1 MGGQRQDRRDI
12 GACGWCPGLR
22 KPTPTSTFLYSLAIT
37 ALAFIFREPRQ
48 LAAIGIPNGLLGF
61 SLGFRRSKWI
71 ILLFAIAIWGT
82 FLNALIVANT
92 GDPVIYMGPLEVR
105 MGALNAT
112 LTIGLRLLAIAGA
125 ALIFFSST
133 SPRDLIRHLEAELR
147 LPKGLAFSIAYS
159 LRLFPLMQRD
169 FREIQ
174 LARLERGYRRL
185 PITPTDVRSIMLP
198 LLSVGY
204 ERAIWT
210 GIGAELRGFASRKVR
225 MKVKFGLPE
234 LMVSASIALQII
246 IAFIP

>member
-1 MGGQRQDRRDI
+1 MRR
-12 GACGWCPGLR
+12 PS
-22 KPTPTSTFLYSLAIT
+22 PTSTFIYALAVT
-37 ALAFIFREPRQ
+37 ALAFTFREPRQ
-48 LAAIGIPNGLLGF
+48 LLVVGLPNGLLGF

-71 ILLFAIAIWGT
+71 ILLFLIALWGT
-82 FLNALIVANT
+82 FMNALIVANT
-92 GDPVIYMGPLEVR
+92 GDLVSSIGPLEVR
-105 MGALNAT
+105 VGALTAT

-174 LARLERGYRRL
+174 LARVERGYRRFPL
-185 PITPTDVRSIMLP
+185 TPSDVRSIMLP

-204 ERAIWT
+204 ERAVWT
-210 GIGAELRGFASRKVR
+210 GIGAELRGFASRKRR
-225 MKVKFGLPE
+225 MKAEFGLPE
-234 LMVSASIALQII
+234 LLVLASLALQILAAI
-246 IAFIP
+246 IP

>member
-1 MGGQRQDRRDI
+1 M
-12 GACGWCPGLR
+12 R
-22 KPTPTSTFLYSLAIT
+22 KPTPTSTFLYALVIT
-37 ALAFIFREPRQ
+37 ALAFTFREQRQ
-48 LAAIGIPNGLLGF
+48 LAAIGLPNGLFGF
-61 SLGFRRSKWI
+61 SLGFRRSKWV
-71 ILLFAIAIWGT
+71 ILLFALAIWGT
-82 FLNALIVANT
+82 FLNSLIVANT
-92 GDPVIYMGPLEVR
+92 GDLVVHMGPLEVR
-105 MGALNAT
+105 VGAINAT

-174 LARLERGYRRL
+174 LARLERGYRRF
-185 PITPTDVRSIMLP
+185 PITPTDVRSMMLP

-204 ERAIWT
+204 ERAVWT

-225 MKVKFGLPE
+225 MKAIFGFPE
-234 LMVSASIALQII
+234 LMVSASIALQVI

>member
-1 MGGQRQDRRDI
+1 MRR
-12 GACGWCPGLR
+12 
-22 KPTPTSTFLYSLAIT
+22 PTPTSTFLYALAVT
-37 ALAFIFREPRQ
+37 ALAFTFREARQ
-48 LAAIGIPNGLLGF
+48 LAAIGLPNGVLGF
-61 SLGFRRSKWI
+61 SLGFRRSRWI
-71 ILLFAIAIWGT
+71 ILLFSTAVWGT
-82 FLNALIVANT
+82 FLNALIFANT
-92 GDPVIYMGPLEVR
+92 GIPVAQIGPLTVR
-105 MGALNAT
+105 MGAINAT

-174 LARLERGYRRL
+174 LARAERGYRRVPL
-185 PITPTDVRSIMLP
+185 TPTDVRSIMLP

-210 GIGAELRGFASRKVR
+210 GIGAELRGFASRKRR
-225 MKVKFGLPE
+225 MKAEFGIPE
-234 LMVSASIALQII
+234 LMVLASITLQII

>member
-1 MGGQRQDRRDI
+1 MGGQGQGRGDI
-12 GACGWCPGLR
+12 GACGRCLDLR
-22 KPTPTSTFLYSLAIT
+22 KPTPTSTFLYALAIT
-37 ALAFIFREPRQ
+37 ALAFTFREQRQ
-48 LAAIGIPNGLLGF
+48 LAAIGLPNGLLGF
-61 SLGFRRSKWI
+61 SLGFKRSKWI

-82 FLNALIVANT
+82 FLNSLLLANT
-92 GDPVIYMGPLEVR
+92 GDPVVHMGPLEVR
-105 MGALNAT
+105 VGALNAT

-133 SPRDLIRHLEAELR
+133 NPRDLIRHLEAELR

-169 FREIQ
+169 YREIQ
-174 LARLERGYRRL
+174 LARLERGYRRF

-198 LLSVGY
+198 FLSVGY
-204 ERAIWT
+204 ERAVWT
-210 GIGAELRGFASRKVR
+210 GIGAELRGFASRRRR
-225 MKVKFGLPE
+225 MKAIFGLPE